1 MSESSDS
8 GALTRKLVAAV
19 IALTVALVVALV
31 SVSFAMSAAASRDPA
46 VLTVT
51 DDGKVVKEVAVKEPY
66 VDEARVTA
74 MVEECVRDAFSHD
87 FIHYAQTLSR
97 AQRCFTDVAGSDFA
111 DQIDPMLADIKKF
124 RRVLTIS
131 IERSAVVYARPYV
144 DAKTG
149 AYTWP
154 VEAVASLGQE
164 GTKDRVAP
172 KSYQVRV
179 KVVRVPLS
187 VDIRGIRLSF
197 ISFKPLGSAAN

>member
-1 MSESSDS
+1 MSEQADNSVI
-8 GALTRKLVAAV
+8 TRRLVAAV
-19 IALTVALVVALV
+19 ICLAVGLVFALV
-31 SVSFAMSAAASRDPA
+31 SAAVAMSAAASRDPA
-46 VLTVT
+46 VLTVS
-51 DDGKVVKEVAVKEPY
+51 DRGEVVKEVAINEPY

-74 MVEECVRDAFSHD
+74 MVEECIRDAFSHD
-87 FIHYAQTLSR
+87 FIHYAQTLSK

-154 VEAVASLGQE
+154 VEAIASLGQE

-172 KSYQVRV
+172 KSYSVRV
-179 KVVRVPLS
+179 KVVRVPKS